1 MEDDMKKSLSPEVGD
16 LLIVVDVQNDFLPGG
31 ALGVKEGDKVIGPV
45 NRAVKLF
52 LKKNLPVFYSRDWH
66 PIDHCSFQPNG
77 GPWPPH
83 CVQDTKGA
91 AFAAKLIMPANPSIF
106 SKGISAK
113 AEEYSAYHA
122 ADGKGRQ
129 VHQVM
134 SQLGVKIAFIGG
146 LATDYCVLNTAL
158 DLLKDGFKVVVLT
171 DTCRA
176 VNVAPDD
183 GEKALVKMIAE
194 GAKIMKTKEIGK

>member
-66 PIDHCSFQPNG
+66 PIDHCSFQSNG

-91 AFAAKLIMPANPSIF
+91 AFASELIMQKDPSIF
-106 SKGISAK
+106 SKGTSAET
-113 AEEYSAYHA
+113 EEYSAFHA
-122 ADGKGRQ
+122 ADHEGRPMYR
-129 VHQVM
+129 VM
-134 SQLGVKIAFIGG
+134 SQLGVKRAFIGG

-158 DLLKDGFKVVVLT
+158 DLLKAGFKVVVLT
-171 DTCRA
+171 DACRA
-176 VNVAPDD
+176 VDVAPDD

-194 GAKIMKTKEIGK
+194 GAIIITTKEMGK